1 MPIDSEVPQATSE
14 TKTNPEIA
22 VALRTIE
29 ELSAQIK
36 QMRSLFD
43 LVIGTLEQVACGLV
57 APPKV
62 ISVAVVD
69 SQRFQWFC
77 VECLQRVTVPEMMVH
92 ECMCGSGDI
101 NPLAG
106 PIFDAINATQRKI
119 KHVFSPC
126 NGNPEKPCYTEF

>member
-1 MPIDSEVPQATSE
+1 MPIDYEVPQATSE

-43 LVIGTLEQVACGLV
+43 LVIGTLEQVACGFIAL
-57 APPKV
+57 PKV
-62 ISVAVVD
+62 FSVSGD
-69 SQRFQWFC
+69 SQCFQWFC

-92 ECMCGSGDI
+92 ECMCGSEDI

-106 PIFDAINATQRKI
+106 PIFDAINAKQRKI

>member
-1 MPIDSEVPQATSE
+1 MPIDSEVPQATSQ

-43 LVIGTLEQVACGLV
+43 LVIGTLEQVACGFIAL
-57 APPKV
+57 PKV
-62 ISVAVVD
+62 FSVSGD
-69 SQRFQWFC
+69 SQCFQWFC

-92 ECMCGSGDI
+92 ECMCGSEDI

-106 PIFDAINATQRKI
+106 PIFDAINAKQRKI